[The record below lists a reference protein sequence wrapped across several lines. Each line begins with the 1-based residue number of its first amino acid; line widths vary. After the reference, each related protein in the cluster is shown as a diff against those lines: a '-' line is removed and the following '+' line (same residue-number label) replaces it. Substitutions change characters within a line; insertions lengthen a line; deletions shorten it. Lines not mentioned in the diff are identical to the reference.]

1 MRYLLVIG
9 FGLIAGIIISGGIFA
24 FMVMIGVVPRL
35 IQRTKTAQHILLY
48 ENMVMLGGALSGLS
62 LLSDYFV
69 TGFEWAEVIVGLS
82 YGAYLGC
89 LAVALA
95 EVLNVLP
102 ILCRRLKVA
111 KEMPWLMLVLALGKA
126 MGTLIYYF
134 VPGFLEFH

>member
-1 MRYLLVIG
+1 MIG
-9 FGLIAGIIISGGIFA
+9 LGLIAVIIISGGIFA

-48 ENMVMLGGALSGLS
+48 ENMIMLGGALSGLS

-69 TGFEWAEVIVGLS
+69 TGFEWAEVVVGLS
-82 YGAYLGC
+82 YGVYLGC

-111 KEMPWLMLVLALGKA
+111 KEMPWLMLVLALGKV
-126 MGTLIYYF
+126 MGALIYYF

>member
-48 ENMVMLGGALSGLS
+48 ENMIMLGGVVSGLS

-69 TGFEWAEVIVGLS
+69 TGFEWAEVVVGLS
-82 YGAYLGC
+82 YGVYLGC

-111 KEMPWLMLVLALGKA
+111 KEMPWLMLVLALGKV
-126 MGTLIYYF
+126 MGALIYYF